1 VSSRFLVFLPD
12 LDHIGISLKIN
23 KEEEKQ
29 RLLDSI
35 KKITQSENPR
45 GYILRTAAEG
55 ASYEEL
61 ENDIKF
67 LNNLWQDILD
77 ISSTIIKHG

>member
-1 VSSRFLVFLPD
+1 HLSVSSRFLVFLPD
-12 LDHIGISLKIN
+12 LDQIVVSLKITN
-23 KEEEKQ
+23 EQEKQ
-29 RLLDSI
+29 RLLESI

-55 ASYEEL
+55 SSYEEL

-77 ISSTIIKHG
+77 IS